1 MIPKKKKI
9 NKFKTFNIIAI
20 IINVIL
26 FIGIGLL
33 SYLILKNDILPNK
46 YLIIYFLLVGLIP
59 LGMLFFLFFKKTKF
73 KIKIA
78 LAVVDI
84 LFIIIV
90 GLLVFYLHGTIR
102 FIDNFTTSSN
112 YVTRNYMVLVPKESE
127 YQDIKELD
135 KKNIGY
141 IELNAINY
149 TQAFGE
155 LNKLIT
161 FENKDYLDY
170 KIMFEA
176 LKLNEIDAFLTSDT
190 YYEILGEEVENLSL
204 DYHVIYTFSI
214 KEKAVDVKKDVDVTE
229 DVFNV
234 YISGLDTYSSISKIA
249 RSDVNI
255 VVSINPKTYQILM
268 VNIPRDYYVTFH
280 GQTKRDKLTHAGL
293 YGTEMSIKTIEDLLD
308 IDINYY
314 LKVNFNSVIGLV
326 DALGGVDVYSEYSFI
341 SAGNGYYFQKGFNH
355 VNGQQALDFSRTRKV
370 LPGGDRVR
378 GQNQQA
384 MIQAIIKKI
393 TSPAIITRYTSIL
406 ASLEDSFLTNM
417 STDKITD
424 IVKMQ
429 LDKSPKWNITSISL
443 DGADSNDYT
452 SVFPDKKVYVM
463 EPYEETITKAKE
475 TLKSVR
481 DGVKLESS
489 YQDNTSG
496 YVSTPFIPKP
506 EPKPVEPE
514 EEQDQTEEQDSNTD
528 LEQNE
533 DSDNSDNQGDDNQD
547 GNTDIPNIQDKE
559 PSQEET
565 NDSNNSGSTEGNK
578 DLEDDN
584 TKSEDN
590 NNQDDSKSKT
600 ENDTSGILDIPGIVN

>member
-514 EEQDQTEEQDSNTD
+514 EGQDQTEEQDSNTD